1 MRKWK
6 REAERTPPK
15 TTDIILVALGVFLAL
30 FIVTMIV
37 IFCVK
42 DSVPDTLIQMVLGAG
57 GLEAW
62 LLERI
67 KVNKIKNGVDAGN
80 SGGIV

>member
-1 MRKWK
+1 MGK
-6 REAERTPPK
+6 RLKGRNTS
-15 TTDIILVALGVFLAL
+15 DVVLVALGLFLAL
-30 FIVTMIV
+30 FIVAMAVT
-37 IFCVK
+37 FWVK

-67 KVNKIKNGVDAGN
+67 KVNKIKTGTDAGDN
-80 SGGIV
+80 GGIV

>member
-1 MRKWK
+1 MRKGK
-6 REAERTPPK
+6 REAARTRNK
-15 TTDIILVALGVFLAL
+15 TDIVLMLLGAFLAL

-37 IFCVK
+37 TFWIK

-67 KVNKIKNGVDAGN
+67 KVNKIKNGADAGN

>member
-1 MRKWK
+1 MRRGK
-6 REAERTPPK
+6 REAARTPPK
-15 TTDIILVALGVFLAL
+15 TSDVVLVVLGVFLGL
-30 FIVTMIV
+30 FIVAMVV
-37 IFCVK
+37 IFCIK
-42 DSVPDTLIQMVLGAG
+42 GAVPDTLIQMVLGAG

-67 KVNKIKNGVDAGN
+67 TVNKIKNGTDAGN

>member
-1 MRKWK
+1 MRKGK
-6 REAERTPPK
+6 REAARTRNK
-15 TTDIILVALGVFLAL
+15 TDIVLMLLGAFLAL

-37 IFCVK
+37 TFWVK

-57 GLEAW
+57 SLEAW

-67 KVNKIKNGVDAGN
+67 KVNKIKNGADAGN

>member
-1 MRKWK
+1 MRKGK
-6 REAERTPPK
+6 REAARTRNK
-15 TTDIILVALGVFLAL
+15 TDIVLMLLGAFLAL

-37 IFCVK
+37 TFWVK

-67 KVNKIKNGVDAGN
+67 KVNKIKNGADAGN